1 MQTPY
6 LYYYRDK
13 DAKEIDLLIEMD
25 GKLHSVKIK
34 KTVHPEKRM
43 TAAFSV
49 IDKTPLERG
58 TGAVICLAD
67 GLSAL
72 SQDTLIIPSWFI

>member
-1 MQTPY
+1 
-6 LYYYRDK
+6 
-13 DAKEIDLLIEMD
+13 
-25 GKLHSVKIK
+25 
-34 KTVHPEKRM
+34 M
-43 TAAFSV
+43 TTAFSV

-72 SQDTLIIPSWFI
+72 SQDILIIPSWYI